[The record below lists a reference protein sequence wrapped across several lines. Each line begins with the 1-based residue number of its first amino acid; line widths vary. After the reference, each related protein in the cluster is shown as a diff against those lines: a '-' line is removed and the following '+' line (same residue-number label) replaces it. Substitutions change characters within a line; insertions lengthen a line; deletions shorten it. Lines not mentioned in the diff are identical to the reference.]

1 MDNTEMIKTLSEQM
15 TAQRDLLVQEIT
27 ITALTTRMNILEQEK
42 LATNANITSLEN
54 NNRELVKRVN
64 LLETDNTAVAAA
76 LTEQ

>member
-1 MDNTEMIKTLSEQM
+1 MIKTLSEQM

>member
-1 MDNTEMIKTLSEQM
+1 M